1 MAEVAVAVAVEGA
14 LPLRL
19 DTLLRRSGHKGLL
32 QQPSRLTIL
41 RGAAVTQRER
51 EEAADRARV
60 SERETVGVALG
71 RQGDTGRTPGP
82 ATLIYPE
89 DRVLV
94 DGAPLVVPRR
104 SNDSGALGSRTY
116 ALYKPRGME
125 VTMGESDLGRWLRSL
140 DERHASGDTPRLEP
154 GLSYVGRLDKQTSGL
169 LLATNDGDF
178 CSLVCESP
186 HCEKVYVAT
195 VRCSSALEPT

>member
-1 MAEVAVAVAVEGA
+1 MAEMEGA

-19 DTLLRRSGHKGLL
+19 DTLLRRTGHKGLL

-41 RGAAVTQRER
+41 RGVAVTQRER
-51 EEAADRARV
+51 EAADRERV
-60 SERETVGVALG
+60 SERETVCSPLG
-71 RQGDTGRTPGP
+71 RQGDAGRTPSP
-82 ATLIYPE
+82 AMLIYPE

-94 DGAPLVVPRR
+94 DGVPLVVPRR
-104 SNDSGALGSRTY
+104 ANDAGALGSRTY
-116 ALYKPRGME
+116 ALHKPRGME

-140 DERHASGDTPRLEP
+140 DEGHASGDTPHLEP
-154 GLSYVGRLDKQTSGL
+154 ELSYVGRLDKQTSGL